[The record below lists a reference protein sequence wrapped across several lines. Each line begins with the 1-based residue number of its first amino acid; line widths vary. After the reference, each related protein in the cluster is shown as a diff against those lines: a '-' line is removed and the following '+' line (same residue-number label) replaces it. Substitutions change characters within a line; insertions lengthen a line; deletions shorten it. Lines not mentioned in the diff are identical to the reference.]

1 VALAAL
7 LVAGGAAWAATL
19 SFAPAKGY
27 PAGDAPNGVA
37 AGDLDGDGDTDLAAT
52 NSAIDKV
59 SVLIRRSDGTF
70 IAPRKYAAGDG
81 PGQVVVRNLNG
92 DGDQDLAIANVGDDT
107 VSVLPNRGD
116 GTFGAQRKYAA
127 GPNGPSDIEV
137 GDLDGDG
144 DQNLV
149 SANSGGGFT
158 DGRPDYS
165 ILGTVSVFKN
175 RGDGTFAAARNFT
188 AGGAFELSRLDRSD
202 FDGDGDLD
210 LVVSLQFTR
219 AGDGGLAVMFNA
231 GDGSFG
237 LPQRYEIWSPESVIA
252 NDLDGDGDQD
262 LATTGTDSYT
272 IEVYKNRGDGT
283 FEYSGSYYLNTEEDG
298 AYGGQYSPGSLTEA
312 DFDRDGNVDLDL
324 ATSPTLR

>member
-1 VALAAL
+1 MGMRRRLALLSASVALAAL

-27 PAGDAPNGVA
+27 PAGNAPNGVA
-37 AGDLDGDGDTDLAAT
+37 AGDLDGDGD
-52 NSAIDKV
+52 
-59 SVLIRRSDGTF
+59 
-70 IAPRKYAAGDG
+70 
-81 PGQVVVRNLNG
+81 
-92 DGDQDLAIANVGDDT
+92 QDLM
-107 VSVLPNRGD
+107 
-116 GTFGAQRKYAA
+116 
-127 GPNGPSDIEV
+127 
-137 GDLDGDG
+137 
-144 DQNLV
+144 

-188 AGGAFELSRLDRSD
+188 AGGAFEPSRLDRSD

-312 DFDRDGNVDLDL
+312 DFDRDGDVDL
-324 ATSPTLR
+324 ATSHPPFDKISVLLNSGDGTFGSYETVSPTFAAGDHPHEITRARMNADSRPDLVVANGPTDKVSVLLNTTQ